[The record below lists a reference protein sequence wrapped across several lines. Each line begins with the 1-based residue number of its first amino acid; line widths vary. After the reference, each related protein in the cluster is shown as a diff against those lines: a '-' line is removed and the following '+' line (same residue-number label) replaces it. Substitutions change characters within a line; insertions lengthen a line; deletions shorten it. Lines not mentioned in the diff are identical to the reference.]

1 MASTVV
7 EKTAAP
13 IKSTVKKKVANSVTI
28 QCTNCSEKIKV
39 EKKNGPQKIICSS
52 CGTSGEIE
60 L

>member
-7 EKTAAP
+7 EKPAAP
-13 IKSTVKKKVANSVTI
+13 IKSTVKKKDPRSVTI

-39 EKKNGPQKIICSS
+39 DKKNGPQKITCSS